1 MLFAV
6 YAQFWYLQC
15 LLGFFLFKHICSSCI
30 SDLFYHFFFLWTL
43 TEWDCFCL
51 FKEHFKKVK
60 IGQALKWLFCKG
72 SQAKVVCLFACLF
85 SFFVY
90 RDTLAFDFLLF
101 LKLRVSNQQKSPSDS
116 SDSWNGQWYSVRS
129 GCCIAGYR
137 GMLANRLGNEI
148 SLLTW
153 ELLFRLML
161 LKCLRNNIFIRHCWC
176 PFIGHFQRVP
186 ASSHRKKKK
195 EKKMLM
201 VSYINSRSRFSDTA
215 LMTITPTMNHPEVTA
230 LIPYAIISCWKG
242 AVLPFLA

>member
-15 LLGFFLFKHICSSCI
+15 LLGFLLFKHICSSCI

-101 LKLRVSNQQKSPSDS
+101 LKLWVSNQQKSPNDP

-161 LKCLRNNIFIRHCWC
+161 LKCLRNNFFYQTLLMPIYRSL
-176 PFIGHFQRVP
+176 PK
-186 ASSHRKKKK
+186 SSCQLPQEKKERKKNAHGFIHK
-195 EKKMLM
+195 LQ
-201 VSYINSRSRFSDTA
+201 I
-215 LMTITPTMNHPEVTA
+215 
-230 LIPYAIISCWKG
+230 
-242 AVLPFLA
+242 

>member
-1 MLFAV
+1 MHSSGTCNV
-6 YAQFWYLQC
+6 C
-15 LLGFFLFKHICSSCI
+15 LAFFYSNTFVPVAFLTYFII
-30 SDLFYHFFFLWTL
+30 FFFLWTL

-51 FKEHFKKVK
+51 FKGHFKKVK

-85 SFFVY
+85 SFSIY

-101 LKLRVSNQQKSPSDS
+101 LKLRVSNQQKSPNDP

-161 LKCLRNNIFIRHCWC
+161 LKCLRNNFFYQTLLMPIYRSL
-176 PFIGHFQRVP
+176 PK
-186 ASSHRKKKK
+186 SSCQLPQEKRKK
-195 EKKMLM
+195 KKMLM